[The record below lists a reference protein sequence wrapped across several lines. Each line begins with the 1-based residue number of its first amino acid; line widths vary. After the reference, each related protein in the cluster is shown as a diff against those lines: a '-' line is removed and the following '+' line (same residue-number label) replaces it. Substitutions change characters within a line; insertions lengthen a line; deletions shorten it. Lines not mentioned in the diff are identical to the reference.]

1 MIEEHELELLGALK
15 EKNNLGMIWDDKEYN
30 LFFELRKKMLER
42 VRMIFD
48 MHKQI
53 HNCTEAYYEAVSTIV
68 QPAEREVW
76 VYKHHKDGTRVIG
89 YPFDL
94 ILEADINKLRKRLE
108 TLIF

>member
-15 EKNNLGMIWDDKEYN
+15 EKNNLGINWDDKEYD
-30 LFFELRKKMLER
+30 LYFELRKKLLER
-42 VRMIFD
+42 IAVIFN

-53 HNCTEAYYEAVSTIV
+53 HRCVDAYYESISTIV
-68 QPAEREVW
+68 QPLDRAVW
-76 VYKHHKDGTRVIG
+76 VYRRYELHTKIIS

-94 ILEADINKLRKRLE
+94 ILEADIIKLRKRLE

>member
-15 EKNNLGMIWDDKEYN
+15 EKNNLGISWDDKEYN
-30 LFFELRKKMLER
+30 LYFELRRKMLER
-42 VRMIFD
+42 VAMIFN

-53 HNCTEAYYEAVSTIV
+53 HHCAEAYYEAVSIIV
-68 QPAEREVW
+68 QPLEREVW
-76 VYKHHKDGTRVIG
+76 VYRSYKGNSKVIG

-94 ILEADINKLRKRLE
+94 ILEADIIKLRKRLE

>member
-15 EKNNLGMIWDDKEYN
+15 EKNNLGISWDDKEYS
-30 LFFELRKKMLER
+30 LYFKLRKKMLER
-42 VRMIFD
+42 VAVIFN

-53 HNCTEAYYEAVSTIV
+53 HHCIDAYYESRTIV
-68 QPAEREVW
+68 KPLEREVW
-76 VYKHHKDGTRVIG
+76 VYRRYRLHTKIIS

-94 ILEADINKLRKRLE
+94 ILEADIIKLRKRLE